1 VFSDLN
7 FYNLF
12 KNKALALTQS
22 EGFKL
27 QDQSLKKL
35 RIEDR
40 EDCMTARSL
49 IIVLTLLAGT
59 NLLQLEK
66 SSAEKR
72 IDEIIQAPPAE
83 RELRH
88 DLLQGAPATRMH
100 YAWMDKMRQQRIKR
114 VIGTVEITFHK
125 SGRPRKMAF
134 ARAEY
139 FEQYEGKLPITD
151 PKRLEAIR
159 ASGLEKELSMLALER
174 ARDGVWVDVPRPRPK
189 PFAGGAQ
196 VEFLDDE
203 ALPVKPVMYFQN

>member
-1 VFSDLN
+1 M
-7 FYNLF
+7 
-12 KNKALALTQS
+12 
-22 EGFKL
+22 

-40 EDCMTARSL
+40 EDSMTARSL

-88 DLLQGAPATRMH
+88 DLLQGA
-100 YAWMDKMRQQRIKR
+100 WMDKMRQQRIKR
-114 VIGTVEITFHK
+114 VIGTVEIAFHK

-134 ARAEY
+134 AGAEY

-203 ALPVKPVMYFQN
+203 ALPVKPVMYFAN

>member
-1 VFSDLN
+1 
-7 FYNLF
+7 
-12 KNKALALTQS
+12 LALTQS

-27 QDQSLKKL
+27 QDQCLKKL
-35 RIEDR
+35 WIKDR
-40 EDCMTARSL
+40 EGCMTARSL
-49 IIVLTLLAGT
+49 ILVLTLSAGT

-72 IDEIIQAPPAE
+72 IDEIIQALPADG
-83 RELRH
+83 ELKQ
-88 DLLQGAPATRMH
+88 DLLLQGAPGTCMH

-125 SGRPRKMAF
+125 NGRPRKMTF
-134 ARAEY
+134 AGAEY

-159 ASGLEKELSMLALER
+159 ASGLEKELSMLALLR
-174 ARDGVWVDVPRPRPK
+174 ARDGAWVDAPRPRPK

-203 ALPVKPVMYFQN
+203 EHPVKPVMYFAN